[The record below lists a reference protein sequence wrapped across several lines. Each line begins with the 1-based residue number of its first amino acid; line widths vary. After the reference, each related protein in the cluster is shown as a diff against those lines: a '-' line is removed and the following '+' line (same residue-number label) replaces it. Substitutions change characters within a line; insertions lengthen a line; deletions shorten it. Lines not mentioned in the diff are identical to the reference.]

1 MLDDFM
7 ALAPI
12 ALVVV
17 VAIVELKSDDATGA

>member
-12 ALVVV
+12 ALVV
-17 VAIVELKSDDATGA
+17 AIVELKSDDATGA